1 LTNSQGVI
9 VRRIQK
15 DDYDAI
21 RQIYRAV
28 IEEYR
33 EFLSTNGEDN
43 SVSPVFERSRFEFYL
58 GQTKSSYVAVL
69 NGKVVGFILSQ
80 EQEWSGHEEQSRKCL
95 HLAYI
100 AVHPDSQRSGI
111 GLTLLN
117 AVKKYA
123 VEHGLDEL
131 STDLNTNN
139 EPSRKLLTRAGFTV
153 KDWRIGFLRI
163 TSQTHEQG

>member
-1 LTNSQGVI
+1 VI
-9 VRRIQK
+9 VRKIMK
-15 DDYDAI
+15 GDYNAI
-21 RQIYRAV
+21 RQIYRAI

-33 EFLSTNGEDN
+33 DFLRSTGKDH
-43 SVSPVFERSRFEFYL
+43 SISPIFQEGRFKFYM
-58 GQTKSSYVAVL
+58 GQTKSSFVAVL

-95 HLAYI
+95 RLAYI

-131 STDLNTNN
+131 SADLNTNN
-139 EPSRKLLTRAGFTV
+139 EPSKKLLTRAGFIV
-153 KDWRIGFLRI
+153 KDWRIAFLAI
-163 TSQTHEQG
+163 TSPTHEQD